1 MKISKYC
8 THEKARETGNCNF
21 SLYNYLNTYLYGRAL
36 LLYHLTLQSYPSDE
50 NSEYKNKGSVQTD
63 FHFTDAIY

>member
-50 NSEYKNKGSVQTD
+50 KSEYNLLIPSHGVGEDYK
-63 FHFTDAIY
+63 